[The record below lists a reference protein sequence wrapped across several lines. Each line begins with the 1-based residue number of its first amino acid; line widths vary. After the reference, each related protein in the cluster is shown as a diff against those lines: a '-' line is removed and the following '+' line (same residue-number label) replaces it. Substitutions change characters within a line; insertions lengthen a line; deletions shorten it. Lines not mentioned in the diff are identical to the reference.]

1 MTKIIKFRRRP
12 KQQSKEDAFLPERI
26 TRRFTCTA
34 TNDFF
39 KAIGVEEGEQFIC
52 EEIFNFE
59 DGDLICAVDKT
70 EKVFIGRGFALG
82 HSILI
87 SIEDSSRPI
96 PRKEILFLGKPRKAR

>member
-1 MTKIIKFRRRP
+1 MVDAERRAEELHGALR
-12 KQQSKEDAFLPERI
+12 AFAEEMEEGDYAPA
-26 TRRFTCTA
+26 FVVV
-34 TNDFF
+34 
-39 KAIGVEEGEQFIC
+39 GVEEGEQFIC